1 MSMRIVIV
9 ITEVEPGKMAAGV
22 STERHNAGVSDAE
35 RLITGKLRDKINDYI
50 ANEFKAAADTFSPHK
65 ENSHVH

>member
-9 ITEVEPGKMAAGV
+9 ITEVEPGNMVAGV
-22 STERHNAGVSDAE
+22 STQGHKAGATDAE
-35 RLITGKLRDKINDYI
+35 RLITGKLRDKVNEYI
-50 ANEFKAAADTFSPHK
+50 ANEFKAIADTFNPHK